1 MFESEIP
8 QTYRTKYRDSIRF
21 RLQQGDS
28 KLRKA
33 VTELPGLTGDSI
45 KIEDILGDVVAYRK
59 KGRNALTEY
68 LEVPHDG
75 RWLFMPEPIVAAEL
89 VDKQDKLASGID
101 IEGGYTK
108 VNQRAIARGTDDII
122 LGGIF
127 GAAQTGKKGT
137 VQVPFDASNVIDV
150 DVGSAGGATPTGLN
164 LAKLS
169 AAWET
174 LTANYVD
181 LDMDELWMAI
191 TAKQAGNLMAEM
203 QVTNKDYAARG
214 DEIRDG
220 KLHKLFGF
228 NFVHIELGNPLF
240 ENASL
245 TTDGSGYRKNP
256 FWAKSGV
263 ALGLW
268 EELFTDITR
277 LPTRH
282 YSAQVYASRT
292 AEATRTDEGKVGY
305 ILNDES

>member
-21 RLQQGDS
+21 RLQQADS
-28 KLRKA
+28 KLLPA
-33 VTELPGLTGDSI
+33 VTRLDGLDGDSV
-45 KIEDILGDVVAYRK
+45 KLEDILGDVVAYRK

-108 VNQRAIARGTDDII
+108 VNARAIARGTDDII

-127 GAAQTGKKGT
+127 GAAQTGKKGS

-150 DVGSAGGATPTGLN
+150 DVGAAGPTGLN

-181 LDMDELWMAI
+181 LDMDELYMAI

-228 NFVHIELGNPLF
+228 NFIHIELGNPLF
-240 ENASL
+240 ENAAL
-245 TTDGSGYRKNP
+245 TLDGSGYRKNP

-263 ALGLW
+263 VAGMW
-268 EELFTDITR
+268 EDMFTDITR

-292 AEATRTDEGKVGY
+292 VEATRTDEAKVGY
-305 ILNDES
+305 VLNDES